1 MVSKE
6 LGNKRRCTSCGM
18 KFYDF
23 KKSPILCPGCGTE
36 FNPEQLLKSR
46 RGRVA
51 TKAKAAETQ
60 TEETLEDDALLSD
73 EQSDDVDIDNDELPS
88 DGDDFLAHAPG
99 DDDEEAT
106 PENLQDDFMDEP
118 EDVDTA
124 GDEDD
129 A

>member
-46 RGRVA
+46 RGRAA
-51 TKAKAAETQ
+51 TKTKEAAKEP
-60 TEETLEDDALLSD
+60 EETLEDDALLSD
-73 EQSDDVDIDNDELPS
+73 DQSDDVEIDEDELPS
-88 DGDDFLAHAPG
+88 DGDDFIAHASG
-99 DDDEEAT
+99 DDEDDVAS
-106 PENLQDDFMDEP
+106 ENLQDDFMDAP
-118 EDVDTA
+118 EDMETA
-124 GDEDD
+124 SDEDE